1 VHAENRAV
9 TAMASE
15 HRAGML
21 DSAKAVLS
29 STARVAGARQP
40 GPLRADPDW
49 RRLAEWGWFGVGLD
63 ESAGGSGGSAT
74 DEVLLQVEAG
84 RHLASGPLLATTLA
98 AHVALAAGRRDLVS
112 GLLEGSRVAG
122 LLQPEDPSAQVGDTA
137 VSGRFR
143 GLDCQ
148 GADMLL
154 VLSPHG
160 AALLDRA
167 DVSMPEPLPCIDPA
181 ASLHLL
187 DLPPIRPM
195 ATTDSSSI
203 RARGLLLAAAGCV
216 GVAQAALDDAVAYAS
231 TRIQFGRPIGA
242 FQAIKH
248 RCAEM
253 AVRHEAARALT
264 TLAAAEFDSGGGP
277 RWAIASAKAI
287 AADAALRNAADNVQ
301 IHGASGFSQ
310 DTRAHLFVKRAWL
323 LEHTVASTAESLGAV
338 LAEPGA
344 PSPST
349 TNEV

>member
-1 VHAENRAV
+1 
-9 TAMASE
+9 MASE

-21 DSAKAVLS
+21 DSARAVLS

-63 ESAGGSGGSAT
+63 AAAGGAGGGAS
-74 DEVLLQVEAG
+74 DEVLLQVEAA

-98 AHVALAAGRRDLVS
+98 AHVALAAGRGDLVT

-122 LLQPEDPSAQVGDTA
+122 LLQPEGPSAQLGNTA
-137 VSGRFR
+137 VSGHFR
-143 GLDCQ
+143 CLDCQ

-154 VLSPHG
+154 VLSRHG
-160 AALLDRA
+160 AALLDCA

-181 ASLHLL
+181 SSLHVV
-187 DLPPIRPM
+187 DLPPVHPM
-195 ATTDSSSI
+195 ARTDSTDI
-203 RARGLLLAAAGCV
+203 FARGLLLAAAGCV
-216 GVAQAALDDAVAYAS
+216 GVAQAALDDAVAHAT

-264 TLAAAEFDSGGGP
+264 SLAAAEFGSGSGP

-287 AADAALRNAADNVQ
+287 AADAALRNAGDNVQ

-323 LEHTVASTAESLGAV
+323 LEHTVASTPDSLGAV

-349 TNEV
+349 PDEV